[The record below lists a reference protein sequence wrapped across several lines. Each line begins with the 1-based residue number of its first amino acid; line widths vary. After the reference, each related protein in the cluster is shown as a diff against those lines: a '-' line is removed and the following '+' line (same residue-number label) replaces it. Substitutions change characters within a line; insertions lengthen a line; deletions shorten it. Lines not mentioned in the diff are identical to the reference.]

1 MQSTI
6 LDVAIGLMFAYLL
19 LALLC
24 SGIQEW
30 IAHLLD
36 RRAEM
41 LEKGIRNLLGDV
53 PVVAGASRA
62 SALLS
67 DLAKRHGLAHGAK
80 VGASISWFE
89 RRMKAVLRMPGKVLS
104 RKSVA
109 PPTQRVESL
118 ADIVLRHAVIVAMG
132 KEGKAPSYVPAQAFA
147 VAVTDSIKSL
157 HDQRGPP
164 LSQAFVANLVA
175 LKPLNDAL
183 TAATTGTVADLQKA
197 RQSLEQWFDQG
208 MERVSGWYKRETRVF
223 MIAIGVVLA
232 VVFNVDSI
240 DLAQRLYADPMLRD
254 AAASSASKYVAKSDG
269 ARTPQQVNTA
279 LGEQKKALDV
289 FKLPAGWGETLPE
302 TPHWTLSWALRILG
316 WALTALA
323 VSLGAPFWFDLL
335 SKLAPLRSA
344 GKAPDKSPPTAPGAG
359 AAAGGQQVAQPSTGT
374 SVPRSQAFTED
385 DLSPYDVK
393 DIQKRI
399 GMSAP
404 TGAID
409 TQTRNLIGDYQKMKS
424 YEPTGVITAD
434 LATELLSTP

>member
-30 IAHLLD
+30 IAHLLE

-41 LEKGIRNLLGDV
+41 LGKGIRNLLGDV
-53 PVVAGASRA
+53 PVVAGASA
-62 SALLS
+62 GSALVS
-67 DLAKRHGLAHGAK
+67 DLANRHGLVHGAK

-132 KEGKAPSYVPAQAFA
+132 KEGKGPSYVPAQAFA
-147 VAVTDSIKSL
+147 GAVTDSIKSL
-157 HDQRGPP
+157 HDQRGTP
-164 LSQAFVANLVA
+164 LSRTFLANAVSLQ
-175 LKPLNDAL
+175 PLNDAL

-232 VVFNVDSI
+232 VVFNVGSI
-240 DLAQRLYADPMLRD
+240 DLGQRLSADPMLRH
-254 AAASSASKYVAKSDG
+254 AAASSASK
-269 ARTPQQVNTA
+269 
-279 LGEQKKALDV
+279 
-289 FKLPAGWGETLPE
+289 
-302 TPHWTLSWALRILG
+302 
-316 WALTALA
+316 
-323 VSLGAPFWFDLL
+323 
-335 SKLAPLRSA
+335 
-344 GKAPDKSPPTAPGAG
+344 
-359 AAAGGQQVAQPSTGT
+359 
-374 SVPRSQAFTED
+374 
-385 DLSPYDVK
+385 
-393 DIQKRI
+393 
-399 GMSAP
+399 
-404 TGAID
+404 
-409 TQTRNLIGDYQKMKS
+409 
-424 YEPTGVITAD
+424 
-434 LATELLSTP
+434 